1 MSRGFSFRGPFD
13 NLLRPSTE
21 PDLLPLPVAFAAT
34 RRRREMRR
42 GSRRTSLLQGRRLPS
57 SLRWWTRPRRRPSR
71 RVRGHGM
78 REASCAMRS
87 SLGVVYEHLLSS
99 GSVLVLYLGCAPLPP
114 VGLFL
119 FVWAMG
125 DGVYPMMMKRSMW
138 DTAVCSCLGPCFVF
152 GHRRTMNHGPSGLSL
167 AGTRANEKISL
178 A

>member
-1 MSRGFSFRGPFD
+1 
-13 NLLRPSTE
+13 
-21 PDLLPLPVAFAAT
+21 
-34 RRRREMRR
+34 
-42 GSRRTSLLQGRRLPS
+42 
-57 SLRWWTRPRRRPSR
+57 
-71 RVRGHGM
+71 M

-125 DGVYPMMMKRSMW
+125 DGVYSMMMKRSMW
-138 DTAVCSCLGPCFVF
+138 DTAVFSS
-152 GHRRTMNHGPSGLSL
+152 RTLFRIWSSPNITYGPSGLSL